1 MNPSIN
7 RRHFLKSSS
16 LLAGAVALPQI
27 IPSRLLG
34 ADGQTAPSNQ
44 ITVGCIGVGGMGTIN
59 LRNFLG
65 LSRAKVVA
73 VCDVSEE
80 KREKAKKLVDEKYGD
95 NGWIL

>member
-7 RRHFLKSSS
+7 RRHFLKTTS
-16 LLAGAVALPQI
+16 LLAGAAVLPQI

-44 ITVGCIGVGGMGTIN
+44 ITVGCIGVGGMGTSN
-59 LRNFLG
+59 MQKFLG
-65 LSRAKVVA
+65 LEGARVVA

-80 KREKAKKLVDEKYGD
+80 KRG
-95 NGWIL
+95 

>member
-27 IPSRLLG
+27 ILSRLLG

-44 ITVGCIGVGGMGTIN
+44 ITVGCISVGGMGTN
-59 LRNFLG
+59 NMQKFLG
-65 LSRAKVVA
+65 LSVAKVVA

-80 KREKAKKLVDEKYGD
+80 KRAKAKKLVD
-95 NGWIL
+95 